1 MSVLTSDLFMLG
13 IRQSSETV
21 MRAPGGLSPPVSPS
35 HYQKMDDSETEWGV
49 WWCDV
54 FVKYQHVRR
63 EESQFVVSTG
73 IGSEWSSSPVQCAG
87 CSEWCHLYT
96 ETSHNTLQ
104 SVSPWQWTHQH
115 SQPATNQLFI
125 GSKLRLLLIPEWG
138 AERERGREDHVT
150 RGDIPP
156 HCCLPSIGQLS
167 NIIIII
173 LSWPVFQIEN
183 HRDSPLIPEW
193 ILIPKSG
200 IRIRISKSTFCPEIW
215 PHDSS
220 SSY

>member
-1 MSVLTSDLFMLG
+1 MEVYSQPPLPS
-13 IRQSSETV
+13 
-21 MRAPGGLSPPVSPS
+21 PVSEEKKW
-35 HYQKMDDSETEWGV
+35 HKRVVCLWCRTGCGARCVV
-49 WWCDV
+49 WWSVISTC
-54 FVKYQHVRR
+54 
-63 EESQFVVSTG
+63 EERGESVCCQYRHRQWV
-73 IGSEWSSSPVQCAG
+73 EQQPSPVCWLQWVM
-87 CSEWCHLYT
+87 SSLYWDI
-96 ETSHNTLQ
+96 SQH
-104 SVSPWQWTHQH
+104 SPVSPWQWTHQH

-150 RGDIPP
+150 RRDIPP